1 MGTKEAVYFE
11 RTRHI
16 HMWEWISKHP
26 GATKDMYLRENSVP
40 SELNFRGHSR
50 CYACLYA
57 AEQTYV
63 RGTGYEGGC
72 RNCPLE
78 GISTLYACREGLFAR
93 WNKYTEMCEEIGDYA
108 NEEELTADRSEQ
120 VLHALRNLEMECA
133 KEASRLAMEIAHLPV
148 KPGVLYR

>member
-1 MGTKEAVYFE
+1 MDTEETVYFE

-26 GATKDMYLRENSVP
+26 GATKDMYLEENSVP
-40 SELNFRGHSR
+40 SELNIRGHGR

-63 RGTGYEGGC
+63 RGTGHEGC
-72 RNCPLE
+72 CCNCPLE
-78 GISTLYACREGLFAR
+78 GISTIPACREGLYAR
-93 WNKYTEMCEEIGDYA
+93 WTKYTEMYEEIENYA
-108 NEEELTADRSEQ
+108 NEEELTTHRSEQ
-120 VLHALRNLEMECA
+120 VLNALRKLKMECA

-148 KPGVLYR
+148 KPGVLCR